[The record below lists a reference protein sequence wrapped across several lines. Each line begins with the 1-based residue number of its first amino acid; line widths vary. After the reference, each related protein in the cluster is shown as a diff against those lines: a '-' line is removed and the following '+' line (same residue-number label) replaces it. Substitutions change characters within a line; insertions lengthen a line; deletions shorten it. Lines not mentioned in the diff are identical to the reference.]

1 MPAMK
6 QAFAPGHFYSPIVD
20 AEALHSRRDVL
31 WPASAPKIIGI
42 DFKEANQRIF
52 VESDMKRARASFD
65 YTDAEGDPDR
75 YHLNNGLFGGH
86 DALALVAMLQKYRPK
101 RIIEIG
107 SGYSSLLIANELARD
122 PRHGTE
128 FLCVDPFPRP
138 FIRELQK
145 NSGAIPRL
153 HAEKVEE
160 LPVSFFS
167 GLAANDVLFIDSSH
181 VAKTGSDVNFLFLE
195 VLPRLAPGVVIHI
208 HDIFLPR
215 DYPADWVLDLGFCW
229 NEQYL
234 LRALLMHS
242 TAFEVLFGSA
252 YAELAFP
259 DLLRMAWVRDVSGG
273 SSFWMRRN

>member
-1 MPAMK
+1 MK

-20 AEALHSRRDVL
+20 PDALQKRRDLL
-31 WPASAPKIIGI
+31 WPATAPEVIGI
-42 DFKEANQRIF
+42 DFKEADQRFFI
-52 VESDMKRARASFD
+52 ERDMKRAGASFD
-65 YTDAEGDPDR
+65 YSDEEGGTLR

-122 PRHGTE
+122 PRQGTE
-128 FLCVDPFPRP
+128 FVCVDPFPRP

-145 NSGAIPRL
+145 NSGAISRL

-167 GLAANDVLFIDSSH
+167 GLEANDVLFIDSSH
-181 VAKTGSDVNFLFLE
+181 VAKTGSDVNYLFFE

-208 HDIFLPR
+208 HDIFLPC
-215 DYPADWVLDLGFCW
+215 DYPANWVLDLGFCW

-252 YAELAFP
+252 YAELAVP
-259 DLLRMAWVRDVSGG
+259 DLLRMAWGRDVSGG
-273 SSFWMRRN
+273 SSFWMRRI